1 MQVRCDEGV
10 AIHIG
15 PKPCV
20 CAREGAGEAS
30 AGERIGQPLS
40 RESQII
46 PGADVLIPTEGDMAE
61 RDSASVPTAR
71 RGRRPWHVR
80 KLFDREPGDLSPIR
94 GACVAGSRR
103 EGEEP
108 EPTMN
113 GREKSDSAEVAVKSA
128 NKTGMP
134 AAEQVEPRAGT
145 EGNAIPQSTSRTQ
158 GRADASQARDHIR
171 VAARRNKKEKIL
183 HPWPSDRFRVKH
195 PRWEPYAGIPPV
207 RI

>member
-1 MQVRCDEGV
+1 MRVRRDEGV

-40 RESQII
+40 RESQVT

-61 RDSASVPTAR
+61 RDNASVRTAR

-80 KLFDREPGDLSPIR
+80 KLFVREPGDLSPIR
-94 GACVAGSRR
+94 GACAAGSRR

-108 EPTMN
+108 
-113 GREKSDSAEVAVKSA
+113 
-128 NKTGMP
+128 
-134 AAEQVEPRAGT
+134 
-145 EGNAIPQSTSRTQ
+145 
-158 GRADASQARDHIR
+158 
-171 VAARRNKKEKIL
+171 
-183 HPWPSDRFRVKH
+183 
-195 PRWEPYAGIPPV
+195 
-207 RI
+207 